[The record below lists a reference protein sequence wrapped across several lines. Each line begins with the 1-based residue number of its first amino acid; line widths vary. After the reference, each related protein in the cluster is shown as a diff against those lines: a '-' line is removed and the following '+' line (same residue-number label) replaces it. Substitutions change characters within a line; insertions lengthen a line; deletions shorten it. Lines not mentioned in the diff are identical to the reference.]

1 MRSLD
6 QGLQDLL
13 SAVNNI
19 LSVREK
25 NRPDRGKIRRRLQA
39 EVGAIRRAVPLT
51 PDTIKKLAGGRP
63 LVGVDGSVTA
73 YGALFPHIIHLFR
86 ALASTTAQSVEEG
99 LYLVDLFYPE
109 LEDHRQEI
117 EEAVARAAAAGE
129 NLAPEAVLS
138 QIVRARLAALEV
150 RAAREALEKYRP
162 FAVFFDGGFLRYGT
176 LAPAQWQEYRELA
189 LEMGVVSI
197 GVIEEIGT
205 FDLARKI
212 LAGPGASPPFTCDRD
227 LLFGVLEPGEWLAVR
242 GELELKK
249 TYYTCFARPGA
260 YPGAVA
266 YDFFQEQA
274 HRAADFVPL
283 LFALTP
289 RGGRGIPWWL
299 DQVDRA
305 VRISRPE
312 MELLLETCL
321 DRGLRERFFVPRRER
336 RSL

>member
-117 EEAVARAAAAGE
+117 E
-129 NLAPEAVLS
+129 
-138 QIVRARLAALEV
+138 
-150 RAAREALEKYRP
+150 
-162 FAVFFDGGFLRYGT
+162 
-176 LAPAQWQEYRELA
+176 
-189 LEMGVVSI
+189 
-197 GVIEEIGT
+197 
-205 FDLARKI
+205 
-212 LAGPGASPPFTCDRD
+212 
-227 LLFGVLEPGEWLAVR
+227 
-242 GELELKK
+242 
-249 TYYTCFARPGA
+249 
-260 YPGAVA
+260 
-266 YDFFQEQA
+266 
-274 HRAADFVPL
+274 
-283 LFALTP
+283 
-289 RGGRGIPWWL
+289 
-299 DQVDRA
+299 
-305 VRISRPE
+305 
-312 MELLLETCL
+312 
-321 DRGLRERFFVPRRER
+321 
-336 RSL
+336 